1 MSFSLYLLV
10 CLSLPPKVLGRGE
23 LCVHM
28 GVGVLVLGGWVGDY
42 SFNEL
47 RPGKERGEK
56 KGPAH
61 FAYNF
66 HSLAFSIESQ

>member
-1 MSFSLYLLV
+1 M
-10 CLSLPPKVLGRGE
+10 
-23 LCVHM
+23 CVY
-28 GVGVLVLGGWVGDY
+28 GGGVLVLGGWVGDY

-47 RPGKERGEK
+47 RPGKERGK
-56 KGPAH
+56 KGPTY